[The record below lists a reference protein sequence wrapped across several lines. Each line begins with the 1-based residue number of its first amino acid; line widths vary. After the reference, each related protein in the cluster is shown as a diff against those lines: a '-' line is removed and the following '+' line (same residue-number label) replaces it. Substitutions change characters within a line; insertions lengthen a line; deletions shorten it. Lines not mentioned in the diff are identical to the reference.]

1 MNGVYISVALYS
13 IVFAQRRLSRE
24 GVSRKM
30 RKLFF
35 FKHLFYV
42 VWFII
47 AGLLEFVQI
56 SFHQLNKKDF
66 EKISEF

>member
-56 SFHQLNKKDF
+56 SFHQLNGSDF
-66 EKISEF
+66 KEKPEF